1 MRARGALALAAFAVA
16 VCGCDRKKGA
26 GPGAAAVAAPDA
38 GPRASGA
45 RLVLGHVAQLTGDQ
59 ATFGQST
66 DRGVRLAVN
75 EQNAKGG
82 VKGHIVE
89 LRTVDDGGKAD
100 EAAVAATRLATQVG
114 AAALLGES
122 SSARSLAMAP
132 VADTAAVPMVS
143 PSSTSPR
150 VTREGDRVRAFVF
163 RVCFT
168 DAFQGAAMASFVR
181 DGLKLDRVAILRDAA
196 DESSAGLADAFAARL
211 RALGGVVVADE
222 SYRAGDRDF
231 KAQLESLKGKDAQA
245 LYVPGSYAEAA
256 RVALQAREVGLTQP
270 LLGADGWDSSKL
282 YELGGKAVDGAY
294 FTNHYA
300 PDVADP
306 RVRDFV
312 KRYKEAWGDPPDA
325 HAALGYDAAR
335 VVMEAMVRATEPA
348 GVALRDAI
356 AQTKGF
362 AGVTGAISIDPG
374 HDAVKPAVVVEV
386 RNGGPRYVT
395 TIRPEPA
402 PVDAAAQSQRPD
414 GGAAAARAPRSQEAR
429 GAGRNSGSPSP
440 R

>member
-1 MRARGALALAAFAVA
+1 MRARGALALAALAVA
-16 VCGCDRKKGA
+16 VGGCDRKKAA
-26 GPGAAAVAAPDA
+26 GPAAAPAAAPDA
-38 GPRASGA
+38 AAPRASGA
-45 RLVLGHVAQLTGDQ
+45 RLVLGHVASLTGDQ
-59 ATFGQST
+59 GTFGQST

-82 VKGHIVE
+82 VKGRIVE
-89 LRTVDDGGKAD
+89 LRTVDDGGKAE

-114 AAALLGES
+114 VSALLGES
-122 SSARSLAMAP
+122 ASARSLAMAP
-132 VADTAAVPMVS
+132 VAETAAVPMVS
-143 PSSTSPR
+143 PSSTSAR
-150 VTREGDRVRAFVF
+150 LTREGDRVRAFVF

-256 RVALQAREVGLTQP
+256 RVAMQAREVGLTQP

-282 YELGGKAVDGAY
+282 YELAGKAVDGAY

-300 PDVADP
+300 PDVSDP

-312 KRYKEAWGDPPDA
+312 RRYKEAWGDAPDA
-325 HAALGYDAAR
+325 RAALGYDAAR
-335 VVMEAMVRATEPA
+335 VVMDAMVRASEPA
-348 GVALRDAI
+348 GATLRDAI

-362 AGVTGAISIDPG
+362 PGVTGVISIDAG

-386 RNGGPRYVT
+386 KNGGPRWVT
-395 TIRPEPA
+395 TVRPEPPPA
-402 PVDAAAQSQRPD
+402 EAAA
-414 GGAAAARAPRSQEAR
+414 GATAPRTPEPRAKAR
-429 GAGRNSGSPSP
+429 STGSPSP